1 MKVLVTGGAGYIGS
15 ITVTKLINEGFE
27 VSILDDL
34 STGHKENIHPKAN
47 FIEGSIL
54 DSFAIDKAL
63 DGCDVIIH
71 LAAKSIVSE
80 SVQKPELYKEVNVE
94 GTRILLDRATHF
106 KVSKFIFASTASVY
120 SPKPNEIVSENS
132 EVKPDNPYGKSKANA
147 EKLISSSKLLE
158 SSTAVVFRFFNVAGA
173 YKQNTFVDLYENH
186 HPETHLIPN
195 LIAKHASNDFYV
207 YGNDYETI
215 DGTCV
220 RDYLHV
226 LDIVEAFMS
235 TIKTTFSDSYNLLN
249 LGTGEGYSI
258 LEVIGVLNELLHTN
272 IKIQYRERRPGDT
285 SRLVTSY
292 DKAKLLIDWSPMR
305 KIEDILRDYL

>member
-80 SVQKPELYKEVNVE
+80 SVQKPELYEEVNVE

-120 SPKPNEIVSENS
+120 SPKPSEIVNENS

-158 SSTAVVFRFFNVAGA
+158 SSTAVVFRFFNVGGA
-173 YKQNTFVDLYENH
+173 YKRNNFMDLYENH

-195 LIAKHASNDFYV
+195 LISKHGSNDFYV

-226 LDIVEAFMS
+226 LDIVEAFIS
-235 TIKTTFSDSYNLLN
+235 TIKTTFSESYNLLN
-249 LGTGEGYSI
+249 LGTGRGYSI
-258 LEVIGVLNELLHTN
+258 LEVIGVLNKLLHAN
-272 IKIQYRERRPGDT
+272 IKIQIKERRPGDV
-285 SRLVTSY
+285 SRLVTSNE
-292 DKAKLLIDWSPMR
+292 KAKQIINWSPSLNL
-305 KIEDILRDYL
+305 ENILKDYL

>member
-47 FIEGSIL
+47 FIGGSIL
-54 DSFAIDKAL
+54 DPFAIDKAL

-80 SVQKPELYKEVNVE
+80 SVQKPKLYEEVNVE

-120 SPKPNEIVSENS
+120 SPKPNEIVSEKS

-147 EKLISSSKLLE
+147 EKLISSSKILQT
-158 SSTAVVFRFFNVAGA
+158 STAVVFRFFNVAGA
-173 YKQNTFVDLYENH
+173 YKQNNFVDLYENH

-226 LDIVEAFMS
+226 LDIVDAFIS
-235 TIKTTFSDSYNLLN
+235 TIETTFSDSYNLLN
-249 LGTGEGYSI
+249 LGTGRGYSI
-258 LEVIGVLNELLHTN
+258 LEVIGVLNKLLHTD

-292 DKAKLLIDWSPMR
+292 EKAKQIINWSPIR
-305 KIEDILRDYL
+305 NIENILKDYL

>member
-80 SVQKPELYKEVNVE
+80 SVQKPELYEEVNVE

-120 SPKPNEIVSENS
+120 SPKPNEIVSEKS

-173 YKQNTFVDLYENH
+173 YKQNNFMDLYENH

-195 LIAKHASNDFYV
+195 LISKHASNNFYI

-220 RDYLHV
+220 RDYLHA
-226 LDIVEAFMS
+226 LDIVDAFIS

-249 LGTGEGYSI
+249 LGTGRGYSI
-258 LEVIGVLNELLHTN
+258 LEVIGILNKLLHTN

-285 SRLVTSY
+285 SELVTSY
-292 DKAKLLIDWSPMR
+292 EKAKQIINWSPIR
-305 KIEDILRDYL
+305 NIENILKDYL

>member
-1 MKVLVTGGAGYIGS
+1 MKVLITGGAGYIGS
-15 ITVTKLINEGFE
+15 IAVTKLINEGFE
-27 VSILDDL
+27 VNILDDL

-54 DSFAIDKAL
+54 NSFAIDKAL

-80 SVQKPELYKEVNVE
+80 SVQKPELYEEVNVE
-94 GTRILLDRATHF
+94 GTRILLDRATRF

-120 SPKPNEIVSENS
+120 SPKPNEIVNENS
-132 EVKPDNPYGKSKANA
+132 KVKPDNPYGKTKVDA

-173 YKQNTFVDLYENH
+173 YKPNNFMDLYENH

-195 LIAKHASNDFYV
+195 LIAKHASNDFYI

-235 TIKTTFSDSYNLLN
+235 TINTTFSDSYNLLN
-249 LGTGEGYSI
+249 LGTGKGYSI
-258 LEVIGVLNELLHTN
+258 LEVIGVLNKLLHTN
-272 IKIQYRERRPGDT
+272 IKIQYGERRPGDT

-292 DKAKLLIDWSPMR
+292 EKAKQIINWSPIR
-305 KIEDILRDYL
+305 NLENILKDYL